1 MASEEEQD
9 DTTNNIF
16 FYVDW
21 QDVQDKIRQLTEYL
35 TKVKYKPQRI
45 LGVSR
50 GGSVIAVMLSHFM
63 NINGADVDHIKV
75 SSYGED
81 RQAKQPIISE
91 MTLLQRGL
99 WNNGATLIIDDLFDK
114 GGTYNVLHK
123 ELPYAKK
130 AFLWHK
136 YPIQAVLDSGLD
148 NHNIIYKGEYAY
160 ENDWLIFPWEE
171 WQKTQ

>member
-1 MASEEEQD
+1 MASEEK
-9 DTTNNIF
+9 TK
-16 FYVDW
+16 FYVEWLDI
-21 QDVQDKIRQLTEYL
+21 QDRLDNLITHLAE
-35 TKVKYKPQRI
+35 VKYRPQRI

-99 WNNGATLIIDDLFDK
+99 WNNGATLVIDDLFDK

-123 ELPYAKK
+123 ELPYAHK

-136 YPIQAVLDSGLD
+136 QEIHKAMKDHPDDHKIIHIGAV
-148 NHNIIYKGEYAY
+148 AA